1 MRAIVASAA
10 VLVPA
15 ARAQTTANRGPVN
28 DSLFAADAAAGG
40 LAQLSFSGIG
50 LPKATDPGPRTFSQ
64 QMIDVHARLNQELTT
79 LAAQKQIAL
88 PRPLDAR
95 ARFCG
100 EGLGGV
106 PREDF
111 DRCYAKARLAAH
123 REAVAA
129 FEAKAERGQGSRIKA
144 LAAEALPVLK
154 MYLKMISRSP

>member
-88 PRPLDAR
+88 PARSTPGLDFAARVSVVSR
-95 ARFCG
+95 ARTSTAAT
-100 EGLGGV
+100 
-106 PREDF
+106 PRPDSPPTGKPSRPSRPRPNG
-111 DRCYAKARLAAH
+111 DRAL
-123 REAVAA
+123 
-129 FEAKAERGQGSRIKA
+129 GSR
-144 LAAEALPVLK
+144 P
-154 MYLKMISRSP
+154 SRPRPCRS